1 MQQNQTQQ
9 SELRIPVFI
18 PEKRQLIMH
27 ESAHLLSVGADER
40 DPGMS
45 AETQAKTDLR
55 DRGLRTLKI
64 LGPIESVEGVQGFA
78 LYNEIGR
85 PVELKGSIDPRKRMG
100 LFSIDRVMANEKHFD
115 GVDFLLIQ
123 QAVQILYKHLRHLA

>member
-1 MQQNQTQQ
+1 
-9 SELRIPVFI
+9 
-18 PEKRQLIMH
+18 MH